1 MKFTLDGEQTTREEV
16 FEKIGK
22 QLGIRFLDN
31 LIENAKDQGLELVT
45 LRIGDKA
52 TLRID
57 F

>member
-45 LRIGDKA
+45 LQIGDKA